1 MPEKPFH
8 TPAPALPRELTRYRA
23 LSPLAGIHVF
33 PIQLGAMSIRD
44 KRHVH
49 GMGAKDKE
57 ASFKLLN
64 AYYDKGGNFI
74 DTSCDYQDGSSEAF
88 LGEWMETR
96 GVRDRIILATR
107 VGIDDDTAHIIN
119 YGGNH
124 IKNLRLSVE
133 GSLKKLRT
141 SYIDILYVHWWDWA
155 TSVKEVMD
163 SLHNLVVAGKV
174 LYLGV
179 SDTPAWVISKANQY
193 ANDHGKTPFAIY
205 QGHWNVLDRTFE
217 REFIPMARRVA
228 LAPFGVLGSER
239 LRSDAPDV
247 KRRTRKAEWKR
258 DEKERAVSNVLKE
271 IGKEVGTEHIT
282 AVAVAYVMHEAPYVF
297 PIIGGR
303 KVEHLLANLDA
314 LKISLTPE
322 HIKRIESV
330 GSFQPESSS

>member
-1 MPEKPFH
+1 
-8 TPAPALPRELTRYRA
+8 
-23 LSPLAGIHVF
+23 
-33 PIQLGAMSIRD
+33 
-44 KRHVH
+44 
-49 GMGAKDKE
+49 
-57 ASFKLLN
+57 
-64 AYYDKGGNFI
+64 
-74 DTSCDYQDGSSEAF
+74 
-88 LGEWMETR
+88 
-96 GVRDRIILATR
+96 
-107 VGIDDDTAHIIN
+107 
-119 YGGNH
+119 
-124 IKNLRLSVE
+124 
-133 GSLKKLRT
+133 
-141 SYIDILYVHWWDWA
+141 
-155 TSVKEVMD
+155 MD

-205 QGHWNVLDRTFE
+205 QGHWNVLDRKFE
-217 REFIPMARRVA
+217 REFIPMARSEGVYTQFLSLLVA
-228 LAPFGVLGSER
+228 SSDVHFQQGWRSHLLACLVLRGCGQTR
-239 LRSDAPDV
+239 RKPDV